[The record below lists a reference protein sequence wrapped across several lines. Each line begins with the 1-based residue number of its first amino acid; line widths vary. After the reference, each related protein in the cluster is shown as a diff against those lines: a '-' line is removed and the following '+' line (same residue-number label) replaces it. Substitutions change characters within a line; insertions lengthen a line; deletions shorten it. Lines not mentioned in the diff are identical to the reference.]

1 LNNDKGY
8 SIDDLANLY
17 LVFSSQQSKDSKMK
31 PTTKQL
37 KVIEFLEQQLKFWKN
52 TNDIESP
59 THIGDI
65 TEFSQYLKDGFSIEE
80 VLSIALIE
88 ILTTELYL
96 SITEIE

>member
-1 LNNDKGY
+1 
-8 SIDDLANLY
+8 
-17 LVFSSQQSKDSKMK
+17 MK
-31 PTTKQL
+31 PSSKQL

-52 TNDIESP
+52 TNDIGSP

-65 TEFSQYLKDGFSIEE
+65 SEFSTANLYDVFSEDEIKD
-80 VLSIALIE
+80 VD

>member
-1 LNNDKGY
+1 
-8 SIDDLANLY
+8 
-17 LVFSSQQSKDSKMK
+17 MK
-31 PTTKQL
+31 PSTKQI

-59 THIGDI
+59 THVGDI
-65 TEFSQYLKDGFSIEE
+65 TEFSQYLKDDFSIEE
-80 VLSIALIE
+80 VLSVE

>member
-1 LNNDKGY
+1 
-8 SIDDLANLY
+8 
-17 LVFSSQQSKDSKMK
+17 MK
-31 PTTKQL
+31 PTPKQL

-52 TNDIESP
+52 TNDIGSP

-65 TEFSQYLKDGFSIEE
+65 GEFSQFLSDYFTQEEIKDID
-80 VLSIALIE
+80 